1 MHLPSAAPDRAGAL
15 VRLLGAPSVALDG
28 RAYEIPNGSKKLLAF
43 VALAD
48 GAVDRGCV
56 AGALWPAVPDERA
69 AGNLRSALWRLKA
82 SGIDVIAGHPG
93 TLALQESTVVD
104 VARLRRWA
112 ADVID
117 DATPTEQLSTNEWR
131 VDALTLLPGWY
142 DDWVIFERERL
153 RQRMLHALEALAV
166 RLTRLRRYAEAVE
179 AALVAVAAEPLR
191 ESAQRVLLQVY
202 RAEGNLCEAQRAYRQ
217 YADLLR
223 RELGVRP
230 GPDLVRLA
238 QGDSA
243 LTQPA

>member
-1 MHLPSAAPDRAGAL
+1 
-15 VRLLGAPSVALDG
+15 
-28 RAYEIPNGSKKLLAF
+28 
-43 VALAD
+43 
-48 GAVDRGCV
+48 
-56 AGALWPAVPDERA
+56 
-69 AGNLRSALWRLKA
+69 
-82 SGIDVIAGHPG
+82 
-93 TLALQESTVVD
+93 VVD